1 MTLGPSQQAETAVD
15 STSVIVCTFD
25 ERRLE
30 GLQRCLEAIRLQV
43 PTPLEIFVV
52 VNDNPTLARSI
63 AELIDGIKILENARP
78 GVSHARDLGSSA
90 ATADLLAFVD
100 DDAVPHPGWLAALIE
115 PFDDGNVMMTSGYI
129 EPLWATKRPRWFP
142 DEFLWVVGCSY
153 RGLPGNGATL
163 RNPIGASMAIRRS
176 VVEATGSFESN
187 LGRIGTDGSGCEETE
202 FAIRAH
208 RLQPG
213 GTVIHVTESIVDH
226 TVPARRTSLTYF
238 LRRCWREGRSKAIL
252 VELSS
257 PGEGLSTER
266 VFVRSTILIGL
277 SANLR
282 RPWHWDRF
290 GMIVIG
296 LGATGAGYV
305 IGRLALRLE
314 HRMPVPRSDDQG

>member
-1 MTLGPSQQAETAVD
+1 MPSGTPQQAESALA

-25 ERRLE
+25 QHRLQ

-43 PTPLEIFVV
+43 PAPLEILVV

-63 AELIDGIKILENARP
+63 AESIDGIEILENDRP
-78 GVSHARDLGSSA
+78 GVSHARDLGA
-90 ATADLLAFVD
+90 AASTADLLAFVD

-129 EPLWATKRPRWFP
+129 EPLWATQRPRWFP

-153 RGLPGNGATL
+153 RGLPGNGARL

-176 VVEATGSFESN
+176 VVEATGSFESH
-187 LGRIGTDGSGCEETE
+187 LGRIGTDGRGCEETE

-213 GTVIHVTESIVDH
+213 GTVIHVTKSIVDH
-226 TVPARRTSLTYF
+226 SVPARRTSLTYF
-238 LRRCWREGRSKAIL
+238 LRRCWREGHSKAIL

-266 VFVRSTILIGL
+266 VFVRSTILSGL
-277 SANLR
+277 SANFR

-290 GMIVIG
+290 VMIVIG
-296 LGATGAGYV
+296 LGATGAGYG
-305 IGRLALRLE
+305 IGRLALRLGR
-314 HRMPVPRSDDQG
+314 HTPVSDSAD